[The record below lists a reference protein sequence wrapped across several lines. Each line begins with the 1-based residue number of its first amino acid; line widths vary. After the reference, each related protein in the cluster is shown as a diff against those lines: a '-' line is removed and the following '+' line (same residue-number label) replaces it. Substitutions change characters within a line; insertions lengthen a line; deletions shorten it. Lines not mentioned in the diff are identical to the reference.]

1 MGKEHIDE
9 IVSQIFTIFDKDG
22 NGHLDFVEFLCA
34 TDMTSHGTLEEKLRW
49 NFKAYD
55 KDGSGT
61 LEKEE
66 LVFFMALVFQSK
78 VYYKHIPMGPGF
90 SSALQGFELTQ
101 EEAVRKAERLFD
113 QIDINGEG
121 YINEEEFVAVCLED
135 KEMVERL
142 QNS

>member
-1 MGKEHIDE
+1 MLPIAPFVPLLTLYLTNNYLKCANFNSLFFCILLDMGKEHIDE

-34 TDMTSHGTLEEKLRW
+34 ADMTSHGTLEEKLRW

-78 VYYKHIPMGPGF
+78 VCYI
-90 SSALQGFELTQ
+90 LQAYSDGTWL
-101 EEAVRKAERLFD
+101 LFC
-113 QIDINGEG
+113 ITG
-121 YINEEEFVAVCLED
+121 L
-135 KEMVERL
+135 
-142 QNS
+142 

>member
-22 NGHLDFVEFLCA
+22 NDHLDFVEFLCA
-34 TDMTSHGTLEEKLRW
+34 TDMTYHGTLEEKLRW

-55 KDGSGT
+55 KDGSDT

-78 VYYKHIPMGPGF
+78 VCYKHIQMGFLFYFP
-90 SSALQGFELTQ
+90 AQGFELTQ
-101 EEAVRKAERLFD
+101 EEGVRKAERLFD

-121 YINEEEFVAVCLED
+121 YMHEEEFVAVCLED

>member
-78 VYYKHIPMGPGF
+78 VYYKHI
-90 SSALQGFELTQ
+90 Q
-101 EEAVRKAERLFD
+101 
-113 QIDINGEG
+113 
-121 YINEEEFVAVCLED
+121 
-135 KEMVERL
+135 MVFYFIFQHRVL
-142 QNS
+142 S